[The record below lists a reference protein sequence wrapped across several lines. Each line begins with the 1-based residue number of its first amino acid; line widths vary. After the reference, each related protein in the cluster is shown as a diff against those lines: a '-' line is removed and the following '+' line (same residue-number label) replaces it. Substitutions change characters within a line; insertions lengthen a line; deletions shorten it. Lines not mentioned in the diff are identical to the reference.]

1 MKDVRIVKNFI
12 KLTVEK
18 ATCRKVL
25 IDASKIISV
34 CDNVDN
40 TRRVT
45 LSNNSLC
52 DVKETIDE
60 IEQLIQNAE

>member
-1 MKDVRIVKNFI
+1 MKEVRIVKNFI

-34 CDNVDN
+34 YDNVDN